1 MEIRFMFDKIP
12 QSQIGY
18 RVKAAREAK
27 KWKQTQLADALGL
40 KDRQSISAIEN
51 GDRALKPDELI
62 ALSDA
67 LERDIEFFLDPF
79 SVAGEAKF
87 SWRTAPELSEQ
98 NLDNFEE
105 KASKLIGL
113 LRWLRITEKGSVEPL
128 KDSLRLNSQSTY
140 ETARARAEGLVEK
153 LNLGI
158 VPSDH
163 LIDKI
168 EQNLDIPI
176 LFVDTIQDSK
186 GNTISGATC
195 HLNDLGVILINRN
208 EPETRRFYDLAHELF
223 HALTWD
229 AMEPD
234 HRESNSYEARLQG
247 KSKRIEQ
254 LANEFAAALLMPTKS
269 LEHFIKKNRMNEV
282 KHLAEVAVKLRV
294 SAEALA
300 YRLLNLGWID
310 NDTVQSLKKE
320 RQGNQSSEI
329 PKPFSLNFVKM
340 LHHAIDKGKLSARKA
355 AKSVSMNLTEFG
367 ELFTEYSLE
376 VPFELV

>member
-1 MEIRFMFDKIP
+1 MTDKLSQI
-12 QSQIGY
+12 QIGY

-27 KWKQTQLADALGL
+27 KWKQPQLADALGL

-51 GDRALKPDELI
+51 GERALKPDELI

-87 SWRTAPELSEQ
+87 SWRAAPELAEE
-98 NLDNFEE
+98 NLNNFED
-105 KASKLIGL
+105 KANKLIGL
-113 LRWLRITEKGSVEPL
+113 LRWLRVAEKEGINPL
-128 KDSLRLNSQSTY
+128 KGSLRLNTQSTY
-140 ETARARAEGLVEK
+140 EDARARADELVEK
-153 LNLGI
+153 LNLGLI
-158 VPSDH
+158 PSEH
-163 LIDKI
+163 LTQKI
-168 EQNLDIPI
+168 ENDLDIPV
-176 LFVDTIQDSK
+176 LFIDTIVDPD

-195 HLNDLGVILINRN
+195 HLKDLGVILVNRN

-234 HRESNSYEARLQG
+234 HRESNAYEARLQG
-247 KSKRIEQ
+247 KPKRIEQ

-269 LEHFIKKNRMNEV
+269 LEHFIEKNRINEV

-310 NDTVQSLKKE
+310 NDTVQGLKKE

-329 PKPFSLNFVKM
+329 PKPFSPNFVTM
-340 LHHAIDKGKLSARKA
+340 LHRAIDKGKLSARKA
-355 AKSVSMNLTEFG
+355 AKTLNLNLPQLG
-367 ELFTEYSLE
+367 DLFVEHSLP
-376 VPFELV
+376 VPFEM

>member
-1 MEIRFMFDKIP
+1 MSDKIP
-12 QSQIGY
+12 QNQIGY

-87 SWRTAPELSEQ
+87 SWRTAPELTEQ
-98 NLDNFEE
+98 NLDSFEE
-105 KASKLIGL
+105 QASKLIGL
-113 LRWLRITEKGSVEPL
+113 LRWLRITENGCVEPL
-128 KDSLRLNSQSTY
+128 KDCLRLNSQSTY
-140 ETARARAEGLVEK
+140 ETARSRAEGLVEK

-158 VPSDH
+158 VPSND
-163 LIDKI
+163 LIQKI
-168 EQNLDIPI
+168 EEDLDIPI

-208 EPETRRFYDLAHELF
+208 EPETRRYYDLAHELF

-234 HRESNSYEARLQG
+234 HRESNSYEDRLKG
-247 KSKRIEQ
+247 KPKRIEQ

-269 LEHFIKKNRMNEV
+269 LEHFIEQSKVNDA
-282 KHLAEVAVKLRV
+282 KHLAAVAVKLRV
-294 SAEALA
+294 STEALA
-300 YRLLNLGWID
+300 YRLLNLGRID
-310 NDTVQSLKKE
+310 NDTLQILKKE
-320 RQGNQSSEI
+320 RPGNQSTET
-329 PKPFSLNFVKM
+329 PKPFSPNFVKM
-340 LHHAIDKGKLSARKA
+340 LHKAIDSGKLSARKA
-355 AKSVSMNLTEFG
+355 AKSVSMNLTAFG
-367 ELFTEYSLE
+367 ELFTAYSLA
-376 VPFELV
+376 VPFEL